1 MHTYRGKC
9 GKCPAKVLLILQRA
23 LAVLSIK
30 RAGPLFGNSIKC
42 RLMSQVTL
50 YIGLSLV
57 IMEHTDRLTKIPRL
71 SSAVCAFMPSTNYPS
86 PPLVPDLRD
95 WQCVSV
101 KQYHSNGH
109 NSLNEDQYA
118 LVSDAIMMQSLY
130 SKTLRM
136 ELELTACDL
145 EGHSLPYLI
154 AFQS

>member
-1 MHTYRGKC
+1 
-9 GKCPAKVLLILQRA
+9 
-23 LAVLSIK
+23 
-30 RAGPLFGNSIKC
+30 
-42 RLMSQVTL
+42 MSQVTL

-71 SSAVCAFMPSTNYPS
+71 SSAVCAFMPSTNYP
-86 PPLVPDLRD
+86 PPPRPLVPDLRD

-154 AFQS
+154 AFQSFKKKE

>member
-1 MHTYRGKC
+1 MQTVFFFPCGTMSGSWETSLQAAIALSNLAYTYVHTYRGKC

-42 RLMSQVTL
+42 RLMSQVML

-71 SSAVCAFMPSTNYPS
+71 SSAVCAFMLSTNYP
-86 PPLVPDLRD
+86 PPPVLDLRD

-109 NSLNEDQYA
+109 NSWLKI
-118 LVSDAIMMQSLY
+118 S
-130 SKTLRM
+130 TLWF
-136 ELELTACDL
+136 
-145 EGHSLPYLI
+145 LI
-154 AFQS
+154 P

>member
-1 MHTYRGKC
+1 MSGSWETSLQAAIALSNLAYTYVHTYRGKC

-71 SSAVCAFMPSTNYPS
+71 SSAVCAFMLSTNCR
-86 PPLVPDLRD
+86 PPPPWYLT
-95 WQCVSV
+95 WGIGSV
-101 KQYHSNGH
+101 
-109 NSLNEDQYA
+109 
-118 LVSDAIMMQSLY
+118 LVSSSTILMVTVPWMKIS
-130 SKTLRM
+130 TLRILM
-136 ELELTACDL
+136 
-145 EGHSLPYLI
+145 P
-154 AFQS
+154 

>member
-1 MHTYRGKC
+1 MSGSWETSLQAAIALSNLAYTYVHTYRGKC

-71 SSAVCAFMPSTNYPS
+71 SSAVCAFMLSTNYPTPH
-86 PPLVPDLRD
+86 PPPWYLT
-95 WQCVSV
+95 WGIGSV
-101 KQYHSNGH
+101 
-109 NSLNEDQYA
+109 
-118 LVSDAIMMQSLY
+118 LVSSSTILMVTVPWMKIS
-130 SKTLRM
+130 TLRILM
-136 ELELTACDL
+136 
-145 EGHSLPYLI
+145 P
-154 AFQS
+154 

>member
-1 MHTYRGKC
+1 
-9 GKCPAKVLLILQRA
+9 
-23 LAVLSIK
+23 
-30 RAGPLFGNSIKC
+30 
-42 RLMSQVTL
+42 MSQVTL

-71 SSAVCAFMPSTNYPS
+71 SSAVCAFMLSTNYP

-109 NSLNEDQYA
+109 SSLNEDQYA
-118 LVSDAIMMQSLY
+118 SDSDAIMMQSLY

>member
-1 MHTYRGKC
+1 
-9 GKCPAKVLLILQRA
+9 
-23 LAVLSIK
+23 
-30 RAGPLFGNSIKC
+30 
-42 RLMSQVTL
+42 MSQVTL

-71 SSAVCAFMPSTNYPS
+71 SSAVCAFMPS

-118 LVSDAIMMQSLY
+118 SDSDAIMMQSLY